1 MALPT
6 MTVTTGANFIPEIW
20 SSEVLRAVE
29 SNLVLADKVKRYDSD
44 VKSFGDTIHVPNLS
58 NLSANP
64 KVADTAVTPQAVT
77 EGKIDIA
84 IDKHYETSF
93 YVEDILKVQSKYD
106 LMSEYTSK
114 AGYAIAKQI
123 DLSLAG
129 LYSGLSQYVGN
140 GSTDVTDENLVLA
153 VEKIDTADA
162 PESDRYFVIKP
173 SAKAALML
181 LDKFVLRT
189 GPGWGPEN
197 SPILHGAKE
206 NGFWGDIYGFK
217 VYVSNNLVTAA
228 GTPTVVHNL
237 MFQKEAFGLAMQQSP
252 RTQTQYK
259 QEYLANLV
267 TVDTIYGLA
276 EMRDTFAVDFRS
288 KE

>member
-6 MTVTTGANFIPEIW
+6 MTVTTGANFIPEVW
-20 SSEVLRAVE
+20 SAEVLRAVE

-44 VKSFGDTIHVPNLS
+44 VKAFGDVIHVPNLS

-64 KVADTAVTPQAVT
+64 KIADTAVTPQAVT
-77 EGKIDIA
+77 EGKVDIT

-123 DLSLAG
+123 DLSIAS
-129 LYSGLSQYVGN
+129 LYTGFSQYVGD
-140 GSTDVTDENLVLA
+140 GSTAITDANIIAAIKKLDL
-153 VEKIDTADA
+153 ADA
-162 PESDRYFVIKP
+162 PENDRYFIISP
-173 SAKAALML
+173 AGKADIMAI
-181 LDKFVLRT
+181 DRFVLRT
-189 GPGWGPEN
+189 GPGWSSDN

-206 NGFWGDIYGFK
+206 NGFFGDIYGVK
-217 VYVSNNLVTAA
+217 VYVTNNLVTAA

-237 MFQKEAFGLAMQQSP
+237 MFQKEGIGLAMQQSP
-252 RTQTQYK
+252 RTQSQYK
-259 QEYLANLV
+259 QEYLATLV

-276 EMRDTFAVDFRS
+276 EMRDSFCVDFRS
-288 KE
+288 KA